1 MGAGYRPGIE
11 ASPGCGRFKMPG
23 LGIIPVGSCVAR
35 GDGVSARRQEIGLP
49 AGLRSP
55 LPRLFS
61 SASRASILKFL
72 DFSIAAR
79 VGQKRTKK
87 PPENKPTWSFAAA
100 HLFRASQRRWRS
112 QTRACSLLRRF
123 RKVDSTGVPLGPSKT
138 LQIIHVSHFSARPG
152 EQKATEQQR
161 CARRPSPPLR
171 GCCAGIGCCPSCTG
185 GPLIS

>member
-1 MGAGYRPGIE
+1 MREVQNAGFGDY
-11 ASPGCGRFKMPG
+11 
-23 LGIIPVGSCVAR
+23 SCRKLR
-35 GDGVSARRQEIGLP
+35 GPRRRGVRTAAGDRAARRAEVSTPPVILICEQGIDSEVSGFLHRCSC
-49 AGLRSP
+49 RS
-55 LPRLFS
+55 
-61 SASRASILKFL
+61 K
-72 DFSIAAR
+72 
-79 VGQKRTKK
+79 TNKK
-87 PPENKPTWSFAAA
+87 TPENKPTWSFAAA
-100 HLFRASQRRWRS
+100 HLCRASQRRWRS